1 MKDANNTQGL
11 SALSQSLVEAT
22 QAASASIV
30 TVHGRRRLPST
41 GVIVEPGLVLTAS
54 HTLREEGDIQVSLAD
69 GTTLGAELLGRDPHS
84 DLAVLKLVDAL
95 GTPARINEQPQVGQL
110 AIALGRP
117 GQAIEASLGV
127 VSAIGG
133 PVRTHGGGVVE
144 STLRT
149 DATAYPGFSGGPLVD
164 DQGQVLGI
172 NTSGLGWG
180 SLMSI
185 PAKQAWKIAKSIQ
198 EHGGVQRGYLGV
210 RSQLAELPADAKQG
224 QATGLLIASI
234 EAESPAAAAGLMVGD
249 IIVGLAGQAVADH
262 DALMLQLNSGIA
274 GTSTALEY
282 LRGGALHT
290 AQVSVTG
297 RTEAAHHHRHGGGRR
312 GRGFG
317 GHGFGHRPMGRM
329 SLRFGHGGWGAGR
342 LQRKRWG
349 GR

>member
-1 MKDANNTQGL
+1 
-11 SALSQSLVEAT
+11 
-22 QAASASIV
+22 
-30 TVHGRRRLPST
+30 
-41 GVIVEPGLVLTAS
+41 
-54 HTLREEGDIQVSLAD
+54 
-69 GTTLGAELLGRDPHS
+69 
-84 DLAVLKLVDAL
+84 
-95 GTPARINEQPQVGQL
+95 
-110 AIALGRP
+110 
-117 GQAIEASLGV
+117 
-127 VSAIGG
+127 
-133 PVRTHGGGVVE
+133 
-144 STLRT
+144 
-149 DATAYPGFSGGPLVD
+149 
-164 DQGQVLGI
+164 
-172 NTSGLGWG
+172 
-180 SLMSI
+180 MSI

-262 DALMLQLNSGIA
+262 DALMLQLNSGIV
-274 GTSTALEY
+274 GTPTALEY
-282 LRGGALHT
+282 LRGGMLHT

-329 SLRFGHGGWGAGR
+329 GLRFGHGGWGPGR

-349 GR
+349 GQ